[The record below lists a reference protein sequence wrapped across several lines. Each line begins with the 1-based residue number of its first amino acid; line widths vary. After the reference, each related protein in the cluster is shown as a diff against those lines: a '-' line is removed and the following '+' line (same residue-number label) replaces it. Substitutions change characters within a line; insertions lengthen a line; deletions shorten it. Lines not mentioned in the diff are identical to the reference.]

1 MPNQCLQMLLR
12 GRNLLGYEHYSEAA
26 VRAFVAEATAT
37 GIDIFRIFDALNNVE
52 PMRAAID
59 ATIESG
65 AVAEGAVCYTGDL
78 SDPAERVYT
87 LDYYLRVAA
96 GLVDAGVHILAIKDM
111 AGLLRAP
118 AARTLVTRLRQ
129 EFDVPV
135 HLHTHDT
142 AGGQLAT
149 YLAAIDAGVDAID
162 GAAAPMAGRTS
173 QPTLSGIVSATDF
186 TDRATGLSLGALL
199 DLEPYWEAVRT
210 SYAPFETRMRA
221 PTGRVYRHQ
230 IPGGQLTNLRQQSI
244 ALGLGERFE
253 EIEAAYVQA
262 NGLLGDIVKVTPT
275 SKVVGDLALFVVSG
289 GIEWDDLREHPERFD
304 LPDSVLAFLRGE
316 LGEPAGGLPEP
327 FAERALRGAGQNDA
341 GDNAQDEAAPL
352 PGPGPERRAA
362 LSELMFPGPFRDQ
375 QEARSHYGDVSVI
388 PTLPF
393 LYGLREDEEHA
404 VDLEPGVRLMVG
416 LEAIGEPDARG
427 MRTVLTRLNGQLR
440 PIDVRDES
448 VQVSSV
454 AVERADPKDPD
465 HVAAPLAGI
474 VTIRVKEGDEVAEGE
489 PVAVLEAMKM
499 ESTITAHHAGRVAR
513 IAAATGGRLEQ
524 GDLVLVLEGA

>member
-1 MPNQCLQMLLR
+1 
-12 GRNLLGYEHYSEAA
+12 
-26 VRAFVAEATAT
+26 V
-37 GIDIFRIFDALNNVE
+37 FRIFDALNNVE
-52 PMRAAID
+52 PMRAAIE

-65 AVAEGAVCYTGDL
+65 AVAEAAVCYTGDL

-87 LDYYLRVAA
+87 LDYYLRVAE
-96 GLVDAGVHILAIKDM
+96 GLVEAGAHVLAIKDM

-118 AARTLVTRLRQ
+118 AARTLVTSMRA
-129 EFDVPV
+129 EFDVPL

-149 YLAAIDAGVDAID
+149 YLAAIEAGVDAID

-186 TDRATGLSLGALL
+186 TDRATGLSLDALL
-199 DLEPYWEAVRT
+199 DLEPYWEAVRS

-221 PTGRVYRHQ
+221 PTGRLYRHQ

-253 EIEAAYVQA
+253 EIEAGYMRA
-262 NGLLGDIVKVTPT
+262 NELLGNIVKVTPT
-275 SKVVGDLALFVVSG
+275 SKVVGDLALFAVSG
-289 GIEWDDLREHPERFD
+289 GIDWDDLREHPEHYD

-316 LGEPAGGLPEP
+316 LGEPAGGMPQP
-327 FAERALRGAGQNDA
+327 FAERALRRTMSHRAVGAADR
-341 GDNAQDEAAPL
+341 EEKPL
-352 PGPGPERRAA
+352 PDAGPERRAA
-362 LSELMFPGPFRDQ
+362 LSELMFPGPLRDQ
-375 QEARSHYGDVSVI
+375 QEAREQYGDVSVI

-393 LYGLREDEEHA
+393 LYGLKEDDEHA
-404 VDLEPGVRLMVG
+404 IDLEPGVRLVVG

-448 VQVSSV
+448 IQVTSA
-454 AVERADPKDPD
+454 AVERADPKDPG

-474 VTIRVKEGDEVAEGE
+474 VTVQVKAEAEVAEGD

-499 ESTITAHHAGRVAR
+499 ESTISAPHAGRVTR
-513 IAAATGGRLEQ
+513 IAAATGSRLEQ
-524 GDLVLVLEGA
+524 GDLILVLEPAAS

>member
-1 MPNQCLQMLLR
+1 MLLR
-12 GRNLLGYEHYSEAA
+12 GRNLLGYQPYSEAA

-37 GIDIFRIFDALNNVE
+37 GIDIFRIFDALNNVA

-59 ATIESG
+59 AAREAG

-78 SDPAERVYT
+78 SDPAESVYT
-87 LDYYLRVAA
+87 LDYYLRVAE

-142 AGGQLAT
+142 AGGQLGT

-173 QPTLSGIVSATDF
+173 QPSLSAIVSATDF
-186 TDRATGLSLGALL
+186 SDRATGLSLGALL
-199 DLEPYWEAVRT
+199 ELEPYWDAVRS
-210 SYAPFETRMRA
+210 SYGAFETRMRA
-221 PTGRVYRHQ
+221 PTGRVYLHQ
-230 IPGGQLTNLRQQSI
+230 IPGGQLTNLRQQSL

-253 EIEAAYVQA
+253 EIENAYVRA
-262 NGLLGDIVKVTPT
+262 NELLGDIVKVTPT

-289 GIEWDDLREHPERFD
+289 AIDWDDLHEHPERFD

-316 LGEPAGGLPEP
+316 LGEPAGGLPQP
-327 FAERALRGAGQNDA
+327 FAERALRGASA
-341 GDNAQDEAAPL
+341 GANGDDKAEEVEL
-352 PGPGPERRAA
+352 PPAGPARRAA

-375 QEARSHYGDVSVI
+375 QEAREHYGDLSVV

-393 LYGLREDEEHA
+393 FYGLREGDEHA
-404 VDLEPGVRLMVG
+404 IDLEPGVRLMVG

-448 VQVSSV
+448 IQVSSV
-454 AVERADPKDPD
+454 AVERADPKDPN
-465 HVAAPLAGI
+465 HVPAPLAGI
-474 VTIRVKEGDEVAEGE
+474 VTIRVGEGDEVAEGQ
-489 PVAVLEAMKM
+489 PIAILEAMKM
-499 ESTITAHHAGRVAR
+499 ESTITAPHPGRVTR
-513 IAAATGGRLEQ
+513 VAAATGGRVEQ
-524 GDLVLVLEGA
+524 GDLILVVERAG